1 MLMQNNNTPNLMK
14 DFFKNVFA
22 TVLGLFLFCGL
33 FVVFGIISLIGT
45 LATSSSTPV
54 VEENSVLVLNLEGEI
69 TEKGINDPF
78 SELFG
83 SSFSSTGLNDILSAI
98 EKAKENDKVKG
109 IYIKSGLISSDYATL
124 QEIRTKL
131 QDFKKSGKWIVA
143 YSDLYLQGAYY
154 LSTVAD
160 KIYLNPQ
167 GRIMWQGIGAQPV
180 YYKDML
186 EKVGV
191 KFTVVKVG
199 TYKSATETFTES
211 KMSDANREQVS
222 KYINGIW
229 DNLLSAVSS
238 SRKISKDS
246 LNRIADGVLFLEQA
260 EQIKSKKLV
269 DDLLYAD
276 EVKAKVKKML
286 KIDQDE
292 TINTLSITDM
302 KNIPAKKG
310 QYAGKGEKI
319 AVYYCS
325 GDIVM
330 DSNPAGIGLS
340 GNTQQIVAR
349 DICKDLGKIADDDDI
364 KAVVLRINSGGGD
377 AYASEQLWYSIS
389 NLKKQKPVVVSMG
402 GAAASGGYYMACN
415 ASYIFAEPTT
425 LTGSIG
431 IFGLFPDMSNLMTQK
446 LGIHYDEV
454 KTNKNSTFSP
464 AGIYRPLNA
473 EELQVLQA
481 YVDNGYALFKKRVA
495 DGRKMSDESLEKI
508 AQGRVWLGQD
518 AKQLKLIDELGTL
531 DAAVAKAAALAKV
544 SEFCVADYPLDKD
557 FATQLLE
564 KASTND
570 SELDAQLRSVL
581 GAFYEPYYLVRT
593 LKNQSPVQ
601 ARIPFILNV
610 N

>member
-246 LNRIADGVLFLEQA
+246 LNRIADGVLFLELA

-377 AYASEQLWYSIS
+377 AYASEQLWHSIS

-581 GAFYEPYYLVRT
+581 GAFYEPYYLVRS

>member
-1 MLMQNNNTPNLMK
+1 M
-14 DFFKNVFA
+14 
-22 TVLGLFLFCGL
+22 
-33 FVVFGIISLIGT
+33 
-45 LATSSSTPV
+45 
-54 VEENSVLVLNLEGEI
+54 
-69 TEKGINDPF
+69 
-78 SELFG
+78 
-83 SSFSSTGLNDILSAI
+83 
-98 EKAKENDKVKG
+98 
-109 IYIKSGLISSDYATL
+109 
-124 QEIRTKL
+124 
-131 QDFKKSGKWIVA
+131 
-143 YSDLYLQGAYY
+143 
-154 LSTVAD
+154 
-160 KIYLNPQ
+160 
-167 GRIMWQGIGAQPV
+167 
-180 YYKDML
+180 
-186 EKVGV
+186 
-191 KFTVVKVG
+191 
-199 TYKSATETFTES
+199 
-211 KMSDANREQVS
+211 
-222 KYINGIW
+222 
-229 DNLLSAVSS
+229 
-238 SRKISKDS
+238 
-246 LNRIADGVLFLEQA
+246 
-260 EQIKSKKLV
+260 
-269 DDLLYAD
+269 
-276 EVKAKVKKML
+276 
-286 KIDQDE
+286 
-292 TINTLSITDM
+292 
-302 KNIPAKKG
+302 
-310 QYAGKGEKI
+310 
-319 AVYYCS
+319 
-325 GDIVM
+325 
-330 DSNPAGIGLS
+330 
-340 GNTQQIVAR
+340 AR

-377 AYASEQLWYSIS
+377 AYASEQLWHSIS

>member
-377 AYASEQLWYSIS
+377 AYASEQLWHSIS

-601 ARIPFILNV
+601 ARISFILNV